1 MGRKFSDSFARLREK
16 VPSVARRMRD
26 LRNGIAPHPTR
37 LCRATFS
44 REREKGSRTI
54 FRNKVLALVVLF
66 ACTLIPHI
74 AFAVEPGEM
83 LKDPKLEARARA
95 LSQQLRCLVCQN
107 ESIDDSQARLAHDFR
122 VLIRQ
127 RIKAGESNAQIK
139 AFLVSRY
146 GDFILLKPPF
156 KPETLLL
163 WGTPVL
169 LLVLGSGAIVLAVRR
184 RKPMRKPASLNATE
198 EARLAELVGNEER

>member
-1 MGRKFSDSFARLREK
+1 MIMGRKL
-16 VPSVARRMRD
+16 
-26 LRNGIAPHPTR
+26 
-37 LCRATFS
+37 
-44 REREKGSRTI
+44 
-54 FRNKVLALVVLF
+54 LALAAVLF
-66 ACTLIPHI
+66 FAVMPSL

-107 ESIDDSQARLAHDFR
+107 ESIDESQARLAHDFR

-127 RIKAGESNAQIK
+127 RIKAGESNAQVK

-184 RKPMRKPASLNATE
+184 RRPMRKPASLDATE
-198 EARLAELVGNEER
+198 EARLAELVGNAER

>member
-1 MGRKFSDSFARLREK
+1 MI
-16 VPSVARRMRD
+16 M
-26 LRNGIAPHPTR
+26 
-37 LCRATFS
+37 S
-44 REREKGSRTI
+44 R
-54 FRNKVLALVVLF
+54 KVLALIAVVFL
-66 ACTLIPHI
+66 AMMPSL

-83 LKDPKLEARARA
+83 LKDPKLEARARV
-95 LSQQLRCLVCQN
+95 LSKQLRCLVCQN
-107 ESIDDSQARLAHDFR
+107 ESIDDSSARLAHDFR

-127 RIKAGESNAQIK
+127 RIKAGESNEQVK

-156 KPETLLL
+156 KTDTLLL

-169 LLVLGSGAIVLAVRR
+169 LLILGSGAIVLAVRR
-184 RKPMRKPASLNATE
+184 RRPMRKPASLNAAE